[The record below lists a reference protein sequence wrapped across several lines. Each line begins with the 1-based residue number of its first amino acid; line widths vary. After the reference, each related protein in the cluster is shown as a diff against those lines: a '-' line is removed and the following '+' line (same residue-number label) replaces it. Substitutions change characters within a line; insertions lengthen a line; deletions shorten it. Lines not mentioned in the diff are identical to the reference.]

1 MPVKNLPD
9 SVVTAVFDLVIQRK
23 LVTNKKEMKWLK
35 KMLDIAV
42 RHVEYFVECKVSIE
56 AQKIADANGLID
68 LQNTG
73 FKAPSTWKAG
83 KDLYFEHAKPV
94 ADVIKELLSDDSL
107 TLEKTREVLQTME
120 IAWITR
126 EEEKRLPKIN
136 RGNWQEVYTNCGITL
151 L

>member
-1 MPVKNLPD
+1 
-9 SVVTAVFDLVIQRK
+9 
-23 LVTNKKEMKWLK
+23 
-35 KMLDIAV
+35 MLDIAV